1 MMGSKCGFYSEC
13 KDQPYANKSSAAST
27 YKYAGS
33 QGAAHPPPWT
43 EKRSRHHFRYLPLR
57 VFQSHM
63 GLVHYV
69 LSSTV
74 AQKGLASAIKNQ
86 ESSRLR
92 EGGGRVNRV
101 AFPAA
106 LPHLC
111 KKPLWSQMVRLQ
123 ELPSS
128 CFREA
133 GGQPDWIVG
142 FIKRQ
147 YFPLCGLWIF
157 QETSN
162 YIIWKGLARWNE
174 GKLSRFLDQGTCQSP
189 LPGTAGRVSVL
200 P

>member
-1 MMGSKCGFYSEC
+1 MKASPGGIRVQGQRPREPGWWVREGKGQWGGSLGDGTQGDVIPRPEGPVPAGPWMMGSKCGFYSEC

-33 QGAAHPPPWT
+33 QGRAHPPPST

-92 EGGGRVNRV
+92 EGGGRGNRV

-111 KKPLWSQMVRLQ
+111 KKPLWSHMVRL
-123 ELPSS
+123 
-128 CFREA
+128 
-133 GGQPDWIVG
+133 
-142 FIKRQ
+142 
-147 YFPLCGLWIF
+147 
-157 QETSN
+157 
-162 YIIWKGLARWNE
+162 
-174 GKLSRFLDQGTCQSP
+174 
-189 LPGTAGRVSVL
+189 
-200 P
+200 